1 MRAINVA
8 WLLFATLAAA
18 QLPPESAPV
27 AVDAGIVAT
36 TPAPAPGWAPVIRNG
51 TCAFVYT
58 SPRFFRVE
66 AEITLQGVRTDD
78 VLLNDALIRALR
90 AQLKLSPCQVGMS
103 QGTNCTS
110 GTQQLPCSDPVF
122 NCGQGVVI
130 SEDVYNA
137 AINGDCATPSANNTL
152 VCNTIAANSAIS
164 AAVSSGSCR
173 PACLSGSA
181 QATQEFPIA
190 CTSYLVSID
199 APDKAA
205 ALVAAASLGN
215 TTLQTAVSVGL
226 SSYSNGLGIQFLV
239 VNSDIEFAVGYGFFP
254 PPPPPMVPIET
265 PTVEPVNATA
275 VALAAAGTLVYGPWS
290 PCAPSCGD
298 GYSTRTATCFAP
310 DGTLLP
316 LQACPGGVGA
326 ETYQPCS

>member
-1 MRAINVA
+1 MRALILA
-8 WLLFATLAAA
+8 WLLFATHIAA
-18 QLPPESAPV
+18 QLPPEIAPV
-27 AVDAGIVAT
+27 AAVIETLAE
-36 TPAPAPGWAPVIRNG
+36 TPAPAPEWAPVIRNG

-58 SPRFFRVE
+58 SPRFFRVK
-66 AEITLQGVRTDD
+66 AEITLQGVKTDD
-78 VLLNDALIRALR
+78 ALLNDSLIRALR
-90 AQLKLSPCQVGMS
+90 AQLKLSPCQVAMS

-122 NCGQGVVI
+122 NCGQGIII

-137 AINGDCATPSANNTL
+137 ALNGDCSTPTANNTL
-152 VCNTIAANSAIS
+152 VCNTIAATPAIS
-164 AAVSSGSCR
+164 SAVISGSCR

-181 QATQEFPIA
+181 QATQEFPVA

-199 APDKAA
+199 SPDKAS
-205 ALVAAASLGN
+205 ALDAAASLGN
-215 TTLQTAVSVGL
+215 TTLQNAVSASL
-226 SSYSNGLGIQFLV
+226 STYANGLGLQFLV
-239 VNSDIEFAVGYGFFP
+239 VNSAVEPAVGYGFFP

-265 PTVEPVNATA
+265 PAAEPANATA
-275 VALAAAGTLVYGPWS
+275 VAMAAAGTLVYGPWS

-298 GYSTRTATCFAP
+298 GYSTRTATCFSP
-310 DGTLLP
+310 DGTLIP

>member
-1 MRAINVA
+1 MRAIIAA

-18 QLPPESAPV
+18 QLPPEIAPV
-27 AVDAGIVAT
+27 AEAINLVAPP
-36 TPAPAPGWAPVIRNG
+36 PAAELEWTPVIRNG

-58 SPRFFRVE
+58 SPRFYRVK
-66 AEITLQGVRTDD
+66 AEITLQGVRTDE
-78 VLLNDALIRALR
+78 VLLSDSLIRILR

-122 NCGQGVVI
+122 NCGQGIVI

-137 AINGDCATPSANNTL
+137 AINGDCAIQTANNTL
-152 VCNTIAANSAIS
+152 VCNTIAANPAIS
-164 AAVSSGSCR
+164 SAVSAGSCR

-181 QATQEFPIA
+181 QATQEFPVA

-215 TTLQTAVSVGL
+215 TTLQNAISSSL
-226 SSYSNGLGIQFLV
+226 SSYSNGLGIQLLV
-239 VNSDIEFAVGYGFFP
+239 VNSGVEPSVGYGFFP

-265 PTVEPVNATA
+265 PSPKPINSTA

-316 LQACPGGVGA
+316 LQACPGGVGT
-326 ETYQPCS
+326 ETYQQCS